1 MKIIDAHV
9 HIYPEFLK
17 KERDR
22 IAAREP
28 WFELLTSS
36 KVQKWGTAEELV
48 AAMDEAGITQ
58 SRATT
63 FAFRDQG
70 LCREMNDYVLEAA
83 KRFPGRIVPL
93 AVVSP
98 LRPGAAEE
106 AERAFDAG
114 AAGLGELFPDG
125 QGFDLQDAAALRGI
139 CGVCL
144 ERGKPL
150 MIHTAEQ
157 AGHQYA
163 GKGAY
168 GAREAAAFCRNFP
181 MVKVTFAHFGGGL
194 WAFEAMPEMR
204 LLLANASYDT
214 AAWPWLYE
222 PQIIDAIF
230 AAGAGDKIMFGS
242 DWPILKFPRYEK
254 LIGETRLSEGDKEKL
269 LGGNAA
275 RIFGGGREPAMP
287 TA

>member
-1 MKIIDAHV
+1 MTITDSHV
-9 HIYPEFLK
+9 HIYPEFLRA
-17 KERDR
+17 ERDK

-28 WFELLTSS
+28 WFDLLSAS

-48 AAMDEAGITQ
+48 AAMDEAGVAQ

-83 KRFPGRIVPL
+83 RRFPGRIVPL

-98 LRPGAAEE
+98 LRPGAEAE

-125 QGFDLQDAAALRGI
+125 QGFDLQDGAALREV
-139 CGVCL
+139 CALCL
-144 ERGKPL
+144 ERKKPL

-157 AGHQYA
+157 AGHQYP

-204 LLLANASYDT
+204 MLLRNASYDT
-214 AAWPWLYE
+214 AAWPWLYG
-222 PQIIDAIF
+222 PQILDAIF
-230 AAGAGDKIMFGS
+230 AAGAGDKILFGS
-242 DWPILKFPRYEK
+242 DWPILGLPRYEK
-254 LIGETRLSEGDKEKL
+254 LLAQTRLTDEEKEKL
-269 LGGNAA
+269 MSSNAE
-275 RIFGGGREPAMP
+275 RIFGNDSEL
-287 TA
+287 

>member
-1 MKIIDAHV
+1 MKAVFDAHV

-48 AAMDEAGITQ
+48 AAMDEAGIAQ

-222 PQIIDAIF
+222 PQIMDAIF

-242 DWPILKFPRYEK
+242 DWPILGFARYEK
-254 LIGETRLSEGDKEKL
+254 LISQTDLTWEQKEAL
-269 LGGNAA
+269 LGGNAGK
-275 RIFGGGREPAMP
+275 FL
-287 TA
+287 

>member
-1 MKIIDAHV
+1 MKIIDSHV

-17 KERDR
+17 KERDK

-28 WFELLTSS
+28 WFELLTAS

-48 AAMDEAGITQ
+48 AAMDESGVESAL
-58 SRATT
+58 ATT

-70 LCREMNDYVLEAA
+70 LCREMNDYVLDAA
-83 KRFPGRIVPL
+83 RSFPGRILPL

-98 LRPGAAEE
+98 TRPGAGAE
-106 AERAFDAG
+106 ARRAFDLG

-125 QGFDLQDAAALRGI
+125 QNFDLSCAEQLREICGI
-139 CGVCL
+139 CGEYNKFVL
-144 ERGKPL
+144 F
-150 MIHTAEQ
+150 HTAEQ

-181 MVKVTFAHFGGGL
+181 LTRVVFAHFGGGL
-194 WAFEAMPEMR
+194 WAFAAMPEMC
-204 LLLANASYDT
+204 LLTANACFDT

-222 PQIIDAIF
+222 PKILDAIF
-230 AAGAGDKIMFGS
+230 AIGAGEKILFGS
-242 DWPILKFPRYEK
+242 DWPILGLARYEK
-254 LIGETRLSEGDKEKL
+254 LIAQTGLSLEEKDAL
-269 LGGNAA
+269 LHGNAERLLA
-275 RIFGGGREPAMP
+275 L
-287 TA
+287 